1 MAGGR
6 GTRLGAD
13 REKPLVRVGGRPMVD
28 RVIDALRASDV
39 DRIYVATSPHAP
51 ATREHVSAPAIETPG
66 EGYVADLEAV
76 LADDRIERPVLTAVA
91 DLPLLAPD
99 AVDDVLAAHEAG
111 SLTVAVP
118 ADVKERLGVSADTTF
133 EHREADRREASG
145 RASGSERSERHASRE
160 EPTEGR
166 ALDESDGE
174 PSEARRHVSREV
186 APAGLN
192 VVGDGPDR
200 TLVVEDPRL
209 AVNVNRPGDLVVA
222 RERA

>member
-1 MAGGR
+1 MAGGL
-6 GTRLGAD
+6 GTRLDAD

-28 RVIDALRASDV
+28 RVIDALRVSGVERVYA
-39 DRIYVATSPHAP
+39 ATSPHAP
-51 ATREHVSAPAIETPG
+51 ATREHVSVPAIETPG

-76 LADDRIERPVLTAVA
+76 LTDDRIDRPVLTVVA

-99 AVDDVLAAHEAG
+99 AVDDVLAAHETG

-118 ADVKERLGVSADTTF
+118 AGLKERLGVSADTTF
-133 EHREADRREASG
+133 DRTG
-145 RASGSERSERHASRE
+145 
-160 EPTEGR
+160 
-166 ALDESDGE
+166 
-174 PSEARRHVSREV
+174 REV

-209 AVNVNRPGDLVVA
+209 AVNVNRPGDLTVA
-222 RERA
+222 RNRA